1 MTSFR
6 MLALVLVALLSGPA
20 ALRAQDAPAAVEPTV
35 DATEAP
41 ASVVAEAPPPPAPE
55 PVDLHSVPTE
65 HGLPVVV
72 HVGLAVVDLI
82 TVDENE
88 GVFEATIDLRTTWP
102 DARLGYPAEEAPGGW
117 KSYRGEAADARLAE
131 IWTPQ
136 LRIENLEGD
145 PSHERRGLRISPS
158 GQVEFLYRLTAR
170 FQTPFDVTRFPFDRQ
185 QLRVDILSESQS
197 RAYVS
202 LVYRQD
208 DLNFTTVR
216 EGLEVGVWHAQRV
229 TLHREVIHG
238 WHGESHDEVRAE
250 IEVRRTP
257 TETMTVFIP
266 LFASLLIP
274 LLAIWLNRFEDGEFK
289 IEAFE
294 LANVIVG
301 GLFAVIALN
310 FTLNET
316 ALGSGDN
323 TVSRLFSLN
332 YITLATSFVV
342 NLAMFRYRVL
352 GRRFGPF
359 VEEQAFLFI
368 AWAVPVL
375 AVATATA
382 FVAVAYA

>member
-1 MTSFR
+1 MR
-6 MLALVLVALLSGPA
+6 HAHAIALLALAATLALTPRLA
-20 ALRAQDAPAAVEPTV
+20 AQDV
-35 DATEAP
+35 ATPEATLNE
-41 ASVVAEAPPPPAPE
+41 AEAPEGVAVVTAEHPAE
-55 PVDLHSVPTE
+55 AIDFHSVPTE

-72 HVGLAVVDLI
+72 HVGVAVVDII
-82 TVDENE
+82 TIDENA
-88 GVFEATIDLRTTWP
+88 GSFEATIDLRTTWP

-117 KSYRGEAADARLAE
+117 KSFRAEAADARLAE

-136 LRIENLEGD
+136 LRIENLVGE
-145 PSHERRGLRISPS
+145 PSHERRGVRISPT
-158 GQVEFLYRLTAR
+158 GQVELLYRVTGH

-185 QLRVDILSESQS
+185 HLRIDVLSESQS

-202 LVYRQD
+202 LVFRES
-208 DLNFTTVR
+208 DLNFTSVR
-216 EGLEVGVWHAQRV
+216 AGLEVGVWQAERV
-229 TLHREVIHG
+229 SLRREVIQG
-238 WHGESHDEVRAE
+238 WHGETHDEVRAE
-250 IEVRRTP
+250 IEVHRTP

-368 AWAVPVL
+368 AWGVPVL
-375 AVATATA
+375 AVSTAIA